1 MRKVDFTIH
10 ARLYD
15 VFLIKTK
22 VVPLRSF
29 LKMYDLKIDIRST
42 YFEKK
47 KPMGTLVLVDIYILK
62 FEYNRIKSVFCSIP
76 PSVVA

>member
-29 LKMYDLKIDIRST
+29 LKMYDLKIDIKAHIL
-42 YFEKK
+42 KK
-47 KPMGTLVLVDIYILK
+47 KTMGTLVLVDIYILK
-62 FEYNRIKSVFCSIP
+62 FEYNRIKLVFCRIP
-76 PSVVA
+76 PTVVD

>member
-10 ARLYD
+10 ERLYD

-47 KPMGTLVLVDIYILK
+47 PMGTLVLVDIYILK
-62 FEYNRIKSVFCSIP
+62 FEYNSIKLVFCRQP
-76 PSVVA
+76 PNVVN